1 MPEDDSASKWKKVI
15 FIVVGILLLIVIL
28 ITLFVGIEGLGQ
40 FFTWLIGIVLFLG
53 ILFALLYVFYLIFLK
68 KYYKDIPA
76 NYRKKLQATAKM
88 MKNEMLGTLWL
99 SGDYK
104 HNRIELGKYAY
115 LRMMLPKATRKTIKD
130 AKTGKLIT
138 ESEEEVTEE
147 IPIDCFMVIKKGVF
161 DKLFGSP
168 IFVLV
173 KPEDHNQS
181 SIFGDT
187 ILNGF
192 NLIPLDSQFHTLNHR
207 NLDVDLHRGMAGNYM
222 KMLVYELFSDLDRLV
237 RMSINLD
244 QQHRKEKEKGLEFQ
258 VPQMPQLEK

>member
-1 MPEDDSASKWKKVI
+1 MAQDDRSSMWKKVI
-15 FIVVGILLLIVIL
+15 LIGVVVFALIIIL
-28 ITLFVGIEGLGQ
+28 ITLFVGIDGLGQ
-40 FFTWLIGIVLFLG
+40 FFYWLIGIILFLG
-53 ILFALLYVFYLIFLK
+53 IVFLVMYIAYILFWK
-68 KYYKDIPA
+68 KYYADIPA

-88 MKNEMLGTLWL
+88 MKNQMLGTLWL

-130 AKTGKLIT
+130 AKTGKMIT
-138 ESEEEVTEE
+138 ESEEEITEE
-147 IPIDCFMVIKKGVF
+147 IPIDCFMVLRKGIF
-161 DKLFGSP
+161 EKLFGSP
-168 IFVLV
+168 IFVLC
-173 KPEDHNQS
+173 KPSDHNQS

-244 QQHRKEKEKGLEFQ
+244 QEHRKEKEKGLEFQ
-258 VPQMPQLEK
+258 VPQMPQVER